1 MKYWAYVNN
10 EILGPFEKD
19 KLRELPSFSA
29 SMLVCPQTP
38 VGEKTE
44 DWKEASTYP
53 ELSAGGA
60 AQPAPAPAPAV
71 FQPEPAAQEP
81 AHRSAFQPES
91 LSAQEPARQSFP
103 QPAIET
109 PNLTFKPLRAAQ
121 SIDPMPPPAHTDG
134 MADITVNR
142 LGGGSAAPAS
152 APLPVAQSSAG
163 FDPISLSQ
171 IVRRTETIDQEAPA
185 GGLSLEPRSA
195 QFEPAPAAVPEP
207 AAAAPAA
214 EPAAPAPE
222 PEVFTPPAAAPA
234 QFETEN
240 FPRAAATAAAPVAD
254 TAGLEKLLRRLDEI
268 SANSVSRKDVNDAVD
283 PIRIKLDQMGEVVS
297 SIKNSQ
303 FQREVT
309 DKLAYLESAIG
320 DVKAALR
327 NPAPAAAPA
336 PSHELKIERNSD
348 TVFGVEPQRAAR
360 EPEKAKPE
368 PAKEPVK
375 EEPKD
380 IGTKKSNIG
389 MALKKVFTLILTLAL
404 LAAVLLGAVI
414 GLKTFGIFDATV
426 FIPFPLPFVSA
437 PQQPAQDGAGAFQEG
452 QEAAPDQAAQ
462 PAGDAAQPTP
472 EQQEALR
479 KESQERVAQEQ
490 AGRPRPAP
498 EAAPEI
504 TYITRTF
511 KPDASGASL
520 ENKMYDHASKAGGN
534 PNNTAWEV
542 RTAPEGK
549 FEIDA
554 VIPSRTGNLTYTFL
568 VDRAQKTVA
577 PVNDAAKAAFAPS
590 PPARKSASRQ
600 PAAQKAAA
608 RKPAAKAA
616 PKPAPKQAREP
627 AEADEEYEYVYEDEA
642 E

>member
-19 KLRELPSFSA
+19 KLRELPSFSP

-60 AQPAPAPAPAV
+60 AQAAPAPEPAPQPA
-71 FQPEPAAQEP
+71 FQPEPV
-81 AHRSAFQPES
+81 SAP
-91 LSAQEPARQSFP
+91 EPARQSFP

-109 PNLTFKPLRAAQ
+109 TSLSFKPLRAAQ
-121 SIDPMPPPAHTDG
+121 SIDPVPPPTHTDG
-134 MADITVNR
+134 MADIAVNR
-142 LGGGSAAPAS
+142 LGGGAAAAAPA
-152 APLPVAQSSAG
+152 PEPVAQASSG

-171 IVRRTETIDQEAPA
+171 IVRRTENIEPETPA
-185 GGLSLEPRSA
+185 QGLALEPRNDQFQPSPA
-195 QFEPAPAAVPEP
+195 QAFEPDP
-207 AAAAPAA
+207 APAA
-214 EPAAPAPE
+214 EPAPAPE
-222 PEVFTPPAAAPA
+222 PAAYTPPAAAAPA
-234 QFETEN
+234 QFEPEN
-240 FPRAAATAAAPVAD
+240 FPRAAAPAAAAPVVD

-268 SANSVSRKDVNDAVD
+268 SANSVSRKDVDNAVD

-336 PSHELKIERNSD
+336 PAHELKIERNSD

-360 EPEKAKPE
+360 EPEKAKAE

-389 MALKKVFTLILTLAL
+389 MALKKVFKLILTLAL
-404 LAAVLLGAVI
+404 LAAVLLGTVI
-414 GLKTFGIFDATV
+414 GLKTFGIFDATM

-437 PQQPAQDGAGAFQEG
+437 PQQPAQAEAGALPGG
-452 QEAAPDQAAQ
+452 QGAAPEQAGQPAGESAQAAPAAQ
-462 PAGDAAQPTP
+462 PVPAAETKSP
-472 EQQEALR
+472 EQAVQD
-479 KESQERVAQEQ
+479 
-490 AGRPRPAP
+490 
-498 EAAPEI
+498 AAPEV
-504 TYITRTF
+504 TYIARTF
-511 KPDASGASL
+511 KTASGASL
-520 ENKMYDHASKAGGN
+520 ENRVYDHATKAGGN

-542 RTAPEGK
+542 RAAPEGK

-554 VIPSRTGNLTYTFL
+554 VIPSRTGKLTYTFL
-568 VDRAQKTVA
+568 VDRAQKTVS
-577 PVNDAAKAAFAPS
+577 PINDAAMAALAAA
-590 PPARKSASRQ
+590 PPARKSAAKKA
-600 PAAQKAAA
+600 PAKRPAVQKT
-608 RKPAAKAA
+608 A
-616 PKPAPKQAREP
+616 PKPAPKP
-627 AEADEEYEYVYEDEA
+627 APAAEGTEEEYEYVYEDEI

>member
-19 KLRELPSFSA
+19 KLRELPSFSP

-53 ELSAGGA
+53 ELSSGGA
-60 AQPAPAPAPAV
+60 AQAAPAPELAPQPA
-71 FQPEPAAQEP
+71 FQPERFAAPEPAAK
-81 AHRSAFQPES
+81 
-91 LSAQEPARQSFP
+91 SFP

-109 PNLTFKPLRAAQ
+109 TSLSFKPLRAAQ
-121 SIDPMPPPAHTDG
+121 SIDPVPPPTHTDG
-134 MADITVNR
+134 MADIAVNR
-142 LGGGSAAPAS
+142 LGGGSAAPAP
-152 APLPVAQSSAG
+152 APEPVAQSSSG

-171 IVRRTETIDQEAPA
+171 IVRRTENIEQEAPA
-185 GGLSLEPRSA
+185 QGLSLEPRNDQFQPAPA
-195 QFEPAPAAVPEP
+195 QAFEPAPAP
-207 AAAAPAA
+207 AP
-214 EPAAPAPE
+214 APAPE
-222 PEVFTPPAAAPA
+222 PAPYTPPAAAAPA
-234 QFETEN
+234 QFETDN
-240 FPRAAATAAAPVAD
+240 FPRAAAPAAAPVVD

-268 SANSVSRKDVNDAVD
+268 SANSVSRKDVDNAVD

-327 NPAPAAAPA
+327 NPVPAAAPA

-380 IGTKKSNIG
+380 IGTKKSNVG
-389 MALKKVFTLILTLAL
+389 MALKKVFKLIFTLVL

-414 GLKTFGIFDATV
+414 GLKTFGIFDATP
-426 FIPFPLPFVSA
+426 FIPFPLPFVSG
-437 PQQPAQDGAGAFQEG
+437 PQQSAQTGAEAFQEG
-452 QEAAPDQAAQ
+452 QAAPDQAAQ

-472 EQQEALR
+472 EQQEAMR

-490 AGRPRPAP
+490 AGKPQPAP

-520 ENKMYDHASKAGGN
+520 ENKMFDHASKAGGN

-542 RTAPEGK
+542 RTAPDGK

-554 VIPSRTGNLTYTFL
+554 VIPARTGNLTYTFL

-577 PVNDAAKAAFAPS
+577 PVNDAAKAAFAPA
-590 PPARKSASRQ
+590 PPVRKSASR
-600 PAAQKAAA
+600 
-608 RKPAAKAA
+608 KPAAKKAPAKTA
-616 PKPAPKQAREP
+616 PKPAPAKLAP
-627 AEADEEYEYVYEDEA
+627 KAEEAEEEYEYVYEDEA

>member
-19 KLRELPSFSA
+19 KLRELPSFSP

-53 ELSAGGA
+53 ELSSGGA
-60 AQPAPAPAPAV
+60 APAPEPAPQPA
-71 FQPEPAAQEP
+71 FQPERFAAPEPAA
-81 AHRSAFQPES
+81 
-91 LSAQEPARQSFP
+91 QSFP

-109 PNLTFKPLRAAQ
+109 TSLSFKPLRAAQ
-121 SIDPMPPPAHTDG
+121 SIDPVPPPTHTDG
-134 MADITVNR
+134 MADIAVNR
-142 LGGGSAAPAS
+142 LGGGSAAPAP
-152 APLPVAQSSAG
+152 APEPVAQSSSG

-171 IVRRTETIDQEAPA
+171 IVRRTESMEQETPA
-185 GGLSLEPRSA
+185 QGLSLEPRND
-195 QFEPAPAAVPEP
+195 QFKPAPAPEP
-207 AAAAPAA
+207 AAFAPAA
-214 EPAAPAPE
+214 EPVAQAPE
-222 PEVFTPPAAAPA
+222 PAVYTPPAAAAPA

-240 FPRAAATAAAPVAD
+240 FPRAAAPAAAPVVD

-268 SANSVSRKDVNDAVD
+268 SANSVSRKDVDNAVD

-320 DVKAALR
+320 DIKSALR

-389 MALKKVFTLILTLAL
+389 MALKKVFKLIVTLAL
-404 LAAVLLGAVI
+404 LAAVLLGAVV
-414 GLKTFGIFDATV
+414 GLKTFGIFDATP

-437 PQQPAQDGAGAFQEG
+437 PQQGAQPGAEAFQEG
-452 QEAAPDQAAQ
+452 QGAAPEQAAQ

-472 EQQEALR
+472 EQQEAMR

-490 AGRPRPAP
+490 AGKPQAAP
-498 EAAPEI
+498 DAAPEI

-520 ENKMYDHASKAGGN
+520 ENKVYDHASKAGGN
-534 PNNTAWEV
+534 PNSTAWEV

-554 VIPSRTGNLTYTFL
+554 VIQSRTGKLTYTFL
-568 VDRAQKTVA
+568 VDRAQKTVS
-577 PVNDAAKAAFAPS
+577 PVNDAAKAAFAPA
-590 PPARKSASRQ
+590 PPVRKSASRK
-600 PAAQKAAA
+600 PAAKKAAAQKAAA
-608 RKPAAKAA
+608 
-616 PKPAPKQAREP
+616 KPAPAKTAP
-627 AEADEEYEYVYEDEA
+627 AKTAPKAEEAEEEYEYVYEDEA